1 MNHEPFILCHP
12 GQRQPKPRP
21 IDTPGGLADRMRT
34 AAFAEK
40 QAIFAFGWAA
50 EKFQDVPQALRDDW
64 MRLVPEEIKHY
75 QLIVDRMAELGFSLD
90 ERPVSLRLWE
100 SLEVCE
106 TGQEFCQRI
115 AGAEERGRQAGLLL
129 MEYLADKDPATAA
142 VFEEIVTDE
151 VAHVKLAETY
161 FGWTP

>member
-1 MNHEPFILCHP
+1 MNYDPFILCPP

-40 QAIFAFGWAA
+40 QAIYAFGWAA

-64 MRLVPEEIKHY
+64 IRLVPEEEKHY
-75 QLIVDRMAELGFSLD
+75 RLIVERMAELGFSLN
-90 ERPVSLRLWE
+90 ERPVSMRLWD
-100 SLEVCE
+100 SLKVCE

-129 MEYLADKDPATAA
+129 SKYLADKDPATAA
-142 VFEEIVTDE
+142 VFDEIVTDE
-151 VAHVKLAETY
+151 IAHVKLAETY

>member
-1 MNHEPFILCHP
+1 MNFEPFILCLP

-21 IDTPGGLADRMRT
+21 IHTPAGLGDRMRT

-50 EKFQDVPQALRDDW
+50 ENFQDVPQALRDDW
-64 MRLVPEEIKHY
+64 ARLVPEEEKHY
-75 QLIVDRMAELGFSLD
+75 RLIVDRMAELGFSLTD
-90 ERPVSLRLWE
+90 RPVSTRLWD
-100 SLEVCE
+100 SLKECE

-115 AGAEERGRQAGLLL
+115 AGAEERGRQAGLL
-129 MEYLADKDPATAA
+129 MVNYLADTDPATAA
-142 VFEEIVTDE
+142 VFDEIVTDE
-151 VAHVKLAETY
+151 VAHVKLADTY

>member
-1 MNHEPFILCHP
+1 MNYEPFIICRP
-12 GQRQPKPRP
+12 GERPVKPRP
-21 IDTPGGLADRMRT
+21 VDTAEGLGDRMRT

-40 QAIFAFGWAA
+40 QAIFAFRWAS

-64 MRLVPEEIKHY
+64 ARLVPEEEKHY
-75 QLIVDRMAELGFSLD
+75 KLIVDRMAELGFSLD
-90 ERPVSLRLWE
+90 ERPVSMRLWE

-115 AGAEERGRQAGLLL
+115 AGAEERGRQAGVLLVR
-129 MEYLADKDPATAA
+129 YLAEKDPATAA

-151 VAHVKLAETY
+151 IAHVKLADTY

>member
-1 MNHEPFILCHP
+1 MNFEPFILCLP

-21 IDTPGGLADRMRT
+21 IETPGGLADRMRT

-40 QAIFAFGWAA
+40 QAIHAFAWAA
-50 EKFQDVPQALRDDW
+50 KKYDDVPQALRDDW
-64 MRLVPEEIKHY
+64 ARLVPEEEKHFR
-75 QLIVDRMAELGFSLD
+75 LIIDRMADLGFSLS
-90 ERPVSLRLWE
+90 ERPVSTRLWD
-100 SLEVCE
+100 SLEECR

-129 MEYLADKDPATAA
+129 VKYLADKDPATAA
-142 VFEEIVTDE
+142 VFEEIVIDE

>member
-1 MNHEPFILCHP
+1 MNYEPFIICGP
-12 GQRQPKPRP
+12 GQRPAKPRP
-21 IDTPGGLADRMRT
+21 VDTRAGLADRMRT

-64 MRLVPEEIKHY
+64 VRLIPEEIKHY
-75 QLIVDRMAELGFSLD
+75 QLIVDRMEELGFSLD
-90 ERPVSLRLWE
+90 ERPVSMRLWE
-100 SLEVCE
+100 SLESCT

-129 MEYLADKDPATAA
+129 VEYLADKDPVTAA

-151 VAHVKLAETY
+151 VAHVKLADTY

>member
-1 MNHEPFILCHP
+1 MNHEPFILCGP

-21 IDTPGGLADRMRT
+21 IHTPGGLADRMRT

-50 EKFQDVPQALRDDW
+50 SKFQDVPQALRDDW
-64 MRLVPEEIKHY
+64 ARLIPEEEKHY
-75 QLIVDRMAELGFSLD
+75 RLIVGRMEELGFSLD
-90 ERPVSLRLWE
+90 ERPVSLGLWK
-100 SLEVCE
+100 SLEACE
-106 TGQEFCQRI
+106 TGQEFCLRI

-129 MEYLADKDPATAA
+129 AEYLSEKDPDTARI
-142 VFEEIVTDE
+142 FEEIVTDE
-151 VAHVKLAETY
+151 VAHVKLADTY